1 MLRVTRP
8 LGLIHLVHVWGE
20 GSGASAHS
28 NAHAIVIEVSVAA
41 VWLMMAAEIAR
52 RIAGK
57 INLVDKR

>member
-8 LGLIHLVHVWGE
+8 LGLVHLVHVYGE
-20 GSGASAHS
+20 SGGARAHS
-28 NAHAIVIEVSVAA
+28 NAHAIVIEVPIAA

-52 RIAGK
+52 RIAVK